1 MPIMPID
8 CMELLKQ
15 YEETERLL
23 DIQIVDFRP
32 GYERA
37 FPDLLRALP
46 GMAEAAAASTPL
58 ADIRNPFKG
67 LEPFQQTDAALFFGR
82 EELVARLVDRVH
94 ECRFIAVVGASGS
107 GKSSLVR
114 AGLIPAVR
122 AGKIAGSESWPLVM
136 FTPGPQPVQAL
147 AARLLSIVGGNRLL
161 PELVALINAESD
173 NLYQLIA
180 GAMVDHPEDARFV
193 IVIDQFEEVFSKGIR
208 S

>member
-1 MPIMPID
+1 M
-8 CMELLKQ
+8 
-15 YEETERLL
+15 
-23 DIQIVDFRP
+23 
-32 GYERA
+32 
-37 FPDLLRALP
+37 
-46 GMAEAAAASTPL
+46 
-58 ADIRNPFKG
+58 
-67 LEPFQQTDAALFFGR
+67 
-82 EELVARLVDRVH
+82 DRVR

-173 NLYQLIA
+173 NLNQMIA

-193 IVIDQFEEVFSKGIR
+193 IVIDQFEEVFTRASAVERERFLEALTTAANINGGRATVVITMRADYFDRLSEYPLLARLFEGFR
-208 S
+208 SAHHGGDDRQ